1 MINHEQSTVIYV
13 QKVDI
18 MEFTSE
24 QRDMAKR
31 LSYGAKLFQSCY
43 LKDSSF
49 REQFTNNYQA
59 LACFLEYYAY
69 ARQGAA
75 PAYPIIALKA
85 LKNRFDERMSS
96 VTVADAM
103 IIWKNYQEIA
113 RNKFGNLGV
122 NPTRNPM
129 SSDNGLLKVI
139 VNNNITNLATHV
151 RSLIQNKQTKQAHNL
166 ITDIRGIG
174 TKIAS
179 LYLRDIAY
187 FSKLH
192 EEEIEDQR
200 YLQPVD
206 TWIEQTLSI
215 IFGGAKP
222 RSLKKKQEM
231 IVELCHSAGISSI
244 AFNQGAWILG
254 SQVTGDYSTFKQLAK
269 GQNAKE
275 IIQKHIEERR
285 IYVFEA
291 EHWLEH
297 WPE

>member
-1 MINHEQSTVIYV
+1 MINHEQPTTIYM
-13 QKVDI
+13 QKVDM

-24 QRDMAKR
+24 QLEMAKR

-49 REQFTNNYQA
+49 REQFRNNYQA
-59 LACFLEYYAY
+59 LACFLEFYAY

-85 LKNRFDERMSS
+85 LRNRFNERMSS
-96 VTVADAM
+96 VTVADA
-103 IIWKNYQEIA
+103 IIVWKNYQEIA
-113 RNKFGNLGV
+113 RNEFGNLRV
-122 NPTRNPM
+122 NQTHNPM

-174 TKIAS
+174 TKISS

-187 FSKLH
+187 FGKLH
-192 EEEIEDQR
+192 EEEIEDQH

-215 IFGGAKP
+215 IFSDAKP

-254 SQVTGDYSTFKQLAK
+254 SQVTGDFSTFKQLAQ
-269 GQNAKE
+269 GQSAE
-275 IIQKHIEERR
+275 AIIQKHIEERR
-285 IYVFEA
+285 RYVSEA
-291 EHWLEH
+291 EHWLQH
-297 WPE
+297 WPG